1 MYQVRQCQ
9 TKSRAVLTS
18 STAHAGWWL
27 SSEIA
32 VQVPLRIDVHCR
44 WSSPRRS
51 SFVLPTLLPDG
62 RTEGQ
67 TALAD
72 RLSDSF
78 TLWGFARVDTVNKH
92 RGCTFFGVHVVM
104 LLVSLSLQT
113 KYALIDEADIGIV
126 EQHAVEVSAVK
137 SVFFSF
143 SLCLSIC
150 PFPTII
156 HTQTVRAYVC
166 LHLFIFLIALQFYRF
181 LSLFLCW
188 T

>member
-9 TKSRAVLTS
+9 TESRAVLTS

-62 RTEGQ
+62 RTKGQ

-137 SVFFSF
+137 SFFFFFFSLSVHLSF
-143 SLCLSIC
+143 SDNNS
-150 PFPTII
+150 
-156 HTQTVRAYVC
+156 HTNSARVRMSSPV
-166 LHLFIFLIALQFYRF
+166 HLFNSIAV
-181 LSLFLCW
+181 LSLSLSLLCW